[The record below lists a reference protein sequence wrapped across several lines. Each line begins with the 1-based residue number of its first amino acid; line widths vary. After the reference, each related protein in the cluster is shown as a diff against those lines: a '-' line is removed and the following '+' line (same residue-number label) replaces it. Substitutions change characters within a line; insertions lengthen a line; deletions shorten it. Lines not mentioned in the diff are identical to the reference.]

1 MNRPAPKTVRRG
13 FLVALGHAIH
23 VTWPVLSAILAIQVA
38 LPTALSKP
46 RPPAYTRY
54 SPETWLA
61 THFLTNLTARAK
73 KKCNGRCAAACLWM
87 AHIVP
92 RSLLVVVTPMG
103 GAVHGRRGQRC
114 FAPIEAISAAP
125 SAVSAHRSPRASSF
139 ARKKTKMI
147 FEPLPESHTKFISI
161 CSDGASPNSTALIVR
176 GPTPLVS
183 QICEASSGREY
194 EHTGRAGARA
204 DGPRRIWSRC

>member
-1 MNRPAPKTVRRG
+1 MGAVRPHAFGWPTLFPVRYLWSFLGWEGQCMGAVDSAASVRSKRFRRPVCRLSTSKSAC
-13 FLVALGHAIH
+13 FLVC
-23 VTWPVLSAILAIQVA
+23 
-38 LPTALSKP
+38 
-46 RPPAYTRY
+46 
-54 SPETWLA
+54 E
-61 THFLTNLTARAK
+61 
-73 KKCNGRCAAACLWM
+73 
-87 AHIVP
+87 
-92 RSLLVVVTPMG
+92 
-103 GAVHGRRGQRC
+103 
-114 FAPIEAISAAP
+114 
-125 SAVSAHRSPRASSF
+125 
-139 ARKKTKMI
+139 KKTKMI